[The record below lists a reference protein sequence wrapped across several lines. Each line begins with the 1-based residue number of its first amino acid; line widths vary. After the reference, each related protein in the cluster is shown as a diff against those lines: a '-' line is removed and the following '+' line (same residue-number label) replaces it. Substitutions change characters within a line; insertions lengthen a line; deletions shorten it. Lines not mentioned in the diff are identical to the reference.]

1 MKKYKRIFTIVM
13 DSVGFGS
20 AYDSDEYGDMGADT
34 ILHTSA
40 YVKGMYLPTL
50 RMMGAGNLH
59 HIIGVEASPSP
70 KGYYLRMQESS
81 CGKDTIS
88 GHWEM
93 MGLNISE
100 PFITFTDTGFPD
112 ELINE
117 LKERTGH
124 EVIGNRAASGTEI
137 INTLGE
143 EHIATGA
150 MIVYTS
156 ADSVLQ
162 IACHEDWFGLDELYR
177 CCEIARDITMK
188 PEWKLGRVI
197 GRPFI
202 GSKHG
207 EFKRTP
213 NRRDLALKP
222 FGKTV
227 LNSLEEG
234 GYDVIGIGKIN
245 DIFAGEGITY
255 YEKSKSS
262 QLGMDQTI
270 AQAGKDFTG
279 LCFVNLVDF
288 DAKWGHRRN
297 AQGYAEEL
305 EAFDRKLAELVEL
318 MNEDDLIMV
327 TADHGNDP
335 TWTGTDHTREMV
347 PLLMYSPGMKGAG
360 ALSTSFTFAD
370 IGATIADN
378 FEVEMPEYGSSLL
391 DKLI

>member
-177 CCEIARDITMK
+177 CC
-188 PEWKLGRVI
+188 
-197 GRPFI
+197 
-202 GSKHG
+202 
-207 EFKRTP
+207 
-213 NRRDLALKP
+213 
-222 FGKTV
+222 
-227 LNSLEEG
+227 
-234 GYDVIGIGKIN
+234 
-245 DIFAGEGITY
+245 
-255 YEKSKSS
+255 
-262 QLGMDQTI
+262 
-270 AQAGKDFTG
+270 
-279 LCFVNLVDF
+279 
-288 DAKWGHRRN
+288 
-297 AQGYAEEL
+297 
-305 EAFDRKLAELVEL
+305 
-318 MNEDDLIMV
+318 
-327 TADHGNDP
+327 
-335 TWTGTDHTREMV
+335 
-347 PLLMYSPGMKGAG
+347 
-360 ALSTSFTFAD
+360 
-370 IGATIADN
+370 
-378 FEVEMPEYGSSLL
+378 
-391 DKLI
+391 

>member
-279 LCFVNLVDF
+279 LCFVNLVYF
-288 DAKWGHRRN
+288 YAKWGHRIN

>member
-1 MKKYKRIFTIVM
+1 M

>member
-1 MKKYKRIFTIVM
+1 M

-20 AYDSDEYGDMGADT
+20 AYDSGEYGDMGADT

>member
-20 AYDSDEYGDMGADT
+20 AYDSGEYGDMGADT